1 MAPPGQHSP
10 PVSVPPDATRLPPAP
25 PLAPVKPR
33 GEPGAQSSP
42 QEPAAGRGAAQ
53 GRAPAPAH
61 GEDPKTPHTH
71 PTGDPA
77 RLLPSTTGGP
87 TGRRLG
93 RQSPPGQSSSRRRM
107 LRTELPP
114 ERGRSL
120 APAGGT
126 ITPAHNPAAGSRRR
140 PVPLPVPSRPS
151 RPAGPRGL
159 KRARSAPAR
168 PRHGARPREESP
180 AERGEPERGLPSS
193 SFPPPRAPVAAP
205 GRRLSR
211 AVRRGAPHAA
221 ATTVVRS

>member
-1 MAPPGQHSP
+1 MQQGCPQPHLSLLSNPEGSQGHK
-10 PVSVPPDATRLPPAP
+10 PAP
-25 PLAPVKPR
+25 RSQRPGGEQRRAGPQPRLTARTPKP
-33 GEPGAQSSP
+33 
-42 QEPAAGRGAAQ
+42 
-53 GRAPAPAH
+53 
-61 GEDPKTPHTH
+61 PHHH

-93 RQSPPGQSSSRRRM
+93 RQPPPGQSSSSSRRRM

-114 ERGRSL
+114 GRGRSL

-140 PVPLPVPSRPS
+140 PVPVPVPLPVPSRPS
-151 RPAGPRGL
+151 RPAGPPGL

-180 AERGEPERGLPSS
+180 AERGEPERGLPSA
-193 SFPPPRAPVAAP
+193 SFPPRRAPVAAP

-221 ATTVVRS
+221 AATVVRS